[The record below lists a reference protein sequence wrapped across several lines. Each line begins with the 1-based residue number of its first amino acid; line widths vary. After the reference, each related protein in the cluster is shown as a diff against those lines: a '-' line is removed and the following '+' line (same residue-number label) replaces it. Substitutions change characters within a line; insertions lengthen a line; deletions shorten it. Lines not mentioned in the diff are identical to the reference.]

1 MTFVADPPRAII
13 LRELPE
19 IRCIVPMLSNY
30 HTHTA
35 LCKHAEGMPV
45 DYAREAVAHGF
56 QVLGFSD
63 HCPQPDDL
71 WNTVRMDF
79 DQMDTYFASIEE
91 ARATY
96 PQLEIHAGFECEF
109 RKDLGDF
116 IPETFLRP
124 GRAEYLL
131 LALHSYLDADG
142 QWQDSW
148 HLHTAEGLLGYARH
162 AVEALESG
170 WFAAFAHPDVFAHGG
185 CAWDGAAI
193 EASRMILQAA
203 QECRIPLE
211 LNCNGFHR
219 KLIRDERGLV
229 RRPYPYLPFWAL
241 AADYDVQVY
250 VGADAHRPEFLH
262 TTNEDC
268 LAIAHYYGLQVI
280 DRLPMRPAK
289 QP

>member
-1 MTFVADPPRAII
+1 
-13 LRELPE
+13 
-19 IRCIVPMLSNY
+19 MLSNY

-63 HCPQPDDL
+63 HCPQPDGL

-162 AVEALESG
+162 AVEALKSG

-219 KLIRDERGLV
+219 KLRAKAQTKSVLDDIEGIGPKRKRLLLKTFKNFTGLKEATLEQLEEIVPKEAARNVYEALHQDE
-229 RRPYPYLPFWAL
+229 
-241 AADYDVQVY
+241 
-250 VGADAHRPEFLH
+250 EE
-262 TTNEDC
+262 NENDEE
-268 LAIAHYYGLQVI
+268 
-280 DRLPMRPAK
+280 
-289 QP
+289 